1 MSSTQLFLLILTIW
15 SVGLFTQIPFETVL
29 PPEIEFRTYYLEKA
43 PGQGRF
49 LGRSLEDFGRRG
61 WKIAAVQQDPDNRD
75 QLIIFLQRRR
85 VMNLD

>member
-1 MSSTQLFLLILTIW
+1 M
-15 SVGLFTQIPFETVL
+15 GLFTQVPFETVL
-29 PPEIEFRTYYLEKA
+29 PPEVEFRTYYLEKA

-49 LGRSLEDFGRRG
+49 LGASLENFGRRG

-85 VMNLD
+85 VLNFD